1 MNKEYFLAKKWHIA
15 LGIVVLI
22 TVLSGVFSLGV
33 RVGFHKAGFNGRLG
47 ERYERNFEGGRRGPD
62 MMGRFSG
69 GRGMMFDRELPSAY
83 TTAGEILDMNRD
95 GFTVIDNDG
104 VEKNVAV
111 NDKTLIRK
119 FRDDIRL
126 SDLQAGDPVIVMGA
140 PNSQGQIEARLIR
153 VMPTPPAVI
162 EKVPSAKAGTST
174 PPAAAS
180 STKK

>member
-1 MNKEYFLAKKWHIA
+1 MNKEYFSTKKWHIA

-33 RVGFHKAGFNGRLG
+33 RVGFRKAGFNGRLG
-47 ERYERNFEGGRRGPD
+47 ERYDRNFEDGRRGPD

-69 GRGMMFDRELPSAY
+69 SRGMMFDRELPSAY
-83 TTAGEILDMNRD
+83 TTAGEILDVNQE
-95 GFTVIDNDG
+95 GFTVIDRDG
-104 VEKNVAV
+104 VEKGVLV
-111 NDKTLIRK
+111 NAKTFIRK
-119 FRDDIRL
+119 FRDDIRFG
-126 SDLQAGDPVIVMGA
+126 DLQTGDPVIVMGA

-162 EKVPSAKAGTST
+162 EKVPSAKVGTST
-174 PPAAAS
+174 PPSAAS